1 MRFDVPT
8 NRQFGRDILAAGT
21 LANSKRRSGRYAG
34 NGRAPSLRLLAVDR
48 RIPATLLLP
57 RSDGVRRG

>member
-8 NRQFGRDILAAGT
+8 NRQFGRELAAGT
-21 LANSKRRSGRYAG
+21 LANSKRRSGRYAV

>member
-8 NRQFGRDILAAGT
+8 NRQFGRELAGT
-21 LANSKRRSGRYAG
+21 LANSKRRSAG
-34 NGRAPSLRLLAVDR
+34 VTLLCNGRAPSLRLLAVDR